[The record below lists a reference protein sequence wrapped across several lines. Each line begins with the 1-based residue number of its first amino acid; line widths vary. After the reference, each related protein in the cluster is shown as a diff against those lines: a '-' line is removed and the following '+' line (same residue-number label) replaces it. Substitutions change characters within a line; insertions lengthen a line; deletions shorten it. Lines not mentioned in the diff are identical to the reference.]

1 MQSLTA
7 SHSPD
12 SDSMWLNLS
21 HFRRESIIIS
31 DWMSSN
37 EGHNNIRIPRTPL
50 SPPQFAKLREEGKE
64 NVIWKWENNYLIITF
79 NTEARITACTV
90 SALQY
95 STVQGYQ
102 DTLGPSQGRGSKLLM
117 TWWLPEIITIFFH
130 RLKFFSKPIHWLP
143 TGQSVS
149 PPPPCK

>member
-1 MQSLTA
+1 
-7 SHSPD
+7 
-12 SDSMWLNLS
+12 
-21 HFRRESIIIS
+21 
-31 DWMSSN
+31 MSSN

-102 DTLGPSQGRGSKLLM
+102 DTLGPSQGEGQQATNDMMVTRDNNYLFSS
-117 TWWLPEIITIFFH
+117 
-130 RLKFFSKPIHWLP
+130 LKIL
-143 TGQSVS
+143 Q
-149 PPPPCK
+149 